1 MSNVVIISIKPEY
14 SSEILSGS
22 KTIELRRST
31 LGLSRNDIVIVYE
44 SAPKQALG
52 FWFRVAKVEV
62 LSIDEMWT
70 TYGNRLG
77 IDHESYLAYFNDCP
91 QATGLHVGEVHRL
104 NPAIPLARIKEV
116 VPDFM
121 PPQGVLFV
129 RDNNGR
135 FKKLLSMISP
145 ALPDDTFQ
153 QLPLFSESA

>member
-1 MSNVVIISIKPEY
+1 
-14 SSEILSGS
+14 
-22 KTIELRRST
+22 
-31 LGLSRNDIVIVYE
+31 
-44 SAPKQALG
+44 
-52 FWFRVAKVEV
+52 
-62 LSIDEMWT
+62 
-70 TYGNRLG
+70 
-77 IDHESYLAYFNDCP
+77 
-91 QATGLHVGEVHRL
+91 VGEVHRL